1 MRIICA
7 GQSTYIG
14 GYDDLAR
21 LDESGELRQLVELQQ
36 KRSASLGAAAAED
49 VEIRHARIREMHRK
63 SNMGY
68 EP

>member
-21 LDESGELRQLVELQQ
+21 LDESGELRQLVEL
-36 KRSASLGAAAAED
+36 GAAAAED

>member
-21 LDESGELRQLVELQQ
+21 LDESGELRQLVEL
-36 KRSASLGAAAAED
+36 GAAAAED
-49 VEIRHARIREMHRK
+49 VESRHARIREMHRK